1 MISEIIYLS
10 PIGYQLSPI
19 FMLNLEIVTPE
30 KKVLSE
36 TVDAVTV
43 PTASGEVGI
52 LTNHAPLISSLKSGI
67 LSYSKGG
74 AVEKMVVAGGFI
86 EVSANNVSVLADT
99 AETASEIDVEAARI
113 ERETVEKSLG
123 AWKGSEEEF
132 EIERE
137 RLEKAKARLLLASG
151 R

>member
-1 MISEIIYLS
+1 MINEI
-10 PIGYQLSPI
+10 
-19 FMLNLEIVTPE
+19 MLNLEIVTPE
-30 KKVLSE
+30 KRVLSE
-36 TVDAVTV
+36 TVDSVTV

-67 LSYSKGG
+67 LSYAKGG
-74 AVEKMVVAGGFI
+74 AVEKMVVAGGFV

-99 AETASEIDVEAARI
+99 VEMANEIDVEAARI
-113 ERETVEKSLG
+113 ERETAEKSLG

-132 EIERE
+132 EIEKE
-137 RLEKAKARLLLASG
+137 RLEKAQARLQLASG